1 MSFAYIDSSAVV
13 AMAFH
18 EPDAF
23 VLTEKLATMKNLVS
37 SNLLEAETRAVC
49 ARENIEFPEPLL
61 SEIGWILPERPLARE
76 LKMVLDAGYLRGAD
90 LWHVASA
97 LYAFREP
104 YQNFFITLDG
114 RQEAVARAIGFQV
127 LTGNLS

>member
-1 MSFAYIDSSAVV
+1 
-13 AMAFH
+13 MAFH